1 MIRFIAKIKR
11 QLFQEK
17 GLSRYL
23 LYAIGEIILVVIGIL
38 IALQVNN
45 WNERRKLLQ
54 IDKDLRVELS
64 QEFSN
69 NLAILSTQIER
80 GKNMVEASKKMLSLT
95 GPKIAPIDDL
105 DFEQIF
111 FSVASGSPHFTPK
124 MTIFNEML
132 LSGNFKA
139 ISNAELRRSLSD
151 WETILKQLAATESLC
166 ESYRSNIKTIYIQN
180 GNLVNEWI
188 IRQALDTLGI
198 DPGPYQFDT
207 DNKNM
212 LLNPEFENNIGF
224 RYGNLKDLI
233 SGYRDVKILMEHI
246 IELCTNT

>member
-69 NLAILSTQIER
+69 NLAILSSQIER
-80 GKNMVEASKKMLSLT
+80 GQDMVEATKKMLSLT
-95 GPKIAPIDDL
+95 GPKIAPIDEL

-111 FSVASGSPHFTPK
+111 FRVASGTPHFTPK

-139 ISNAELRRSLSD
+139 ISNAELRRALSD
-151 WETILKQLAATESLC
+151 WETILKRLAATENLC

-198 DPGPYQFDT
+198 DPGPYQFD
-207 DNKNM
+207 M
-212 LLNPEFENNIGF
+212 AI
-224 RYGNLKDLI
+224 
-233 SGYRDVKILMEHI
+233 
-246 IELCTNT
+246 